1 MNPQYF
7 INFEKISF
15 LSVLGLISSNLD
27 SVLALSGTV
36 FFCNR
41 RIIKNCLEVSSSK
54 IITPLSYYNKLLDRN
69 LKIVI
74 QLLP

>member
-1 MNPQYF
+1 MKILNIF
-7 INFEKISF
+7 INLKNIVSK
-15 LSVLGLISSNLD
+15 VLGLISSNLD